1 MKNIYILEFWYQ
13 SETIDTK
20 KSNNIFVIPNIGES
34 IAIMT
39 FENPNMSGDRNWW
52 IVKEIKH
59 AIGKNEHSSVLTQ
72 KTMIEI
78 EPDPKNG
85 LWKSDPEYST
95 FKFN

>member
-1 MKNIYILEFWYQ
+1 MKNKYELEFWYKD
-13 SETIDTK
+13 EAIDLK
-20 KSNNIFVIPNIGES
+20 RSDSMFVIPNVGES

-59 AIGKNEHSSVLTQ
+59 GIWKNEDGSELTQ

-78 EPDPKNG
+78 EPDSKNG
-85 LWKSDPEYST
+85 LWKSDPNYSS
-95 FKFN
+95 FKF